1 MQDDQ
6 QNFPLAAVAINIT
19 KMVMDELTAGSLSS
33 IIGSD
38 NKEAFAGLSS
48 RQVMQSNTAASGHAK
63 RVAAG
68 GLGGYGARAIVF
80 GFCQCAP

>member
-48 RQVMQSNTAASGHAK
+48 RQVMQSYTAASGHAK

-68 GLGGYGARAIVF
+68 RLGAMGREGSF
-80 GFCQCAP
+80 LDFCQ